1 VNLGKESAV
10 IPDIDRS
17 LAAGQLATLPVW
29 LLVVLGV
36 IALAEIAL
44 DVIALVDLY
53 RRPVAQVTFGNK
65 WVWVILIIL
74 INLIGSILYLAI
86 GRHRPPQ
93 ADAGAQPTGRRADP
107 ASVADA
113 LYGPRDDTKEQ

>member
-1 VNLGKESAV
+1 LG
-10 IPDIDRS
+10 
-17 LAAGQLATLPVW
+17 TLPIW

-36 IALAEIAL
+36 VALAEVVL
-44 DVIALVDLY
+44 DVVALVDLY
-53 RRPVAQVTFGNK
+53 RRPVTQVTFGIK

-86 GRHRPPQ
+86 GRQRPPATPDTTRA
-93 ADAGAQPTGRRADP
+93 ADRRPDTAGI
-107 ASVADA
+107 ADA